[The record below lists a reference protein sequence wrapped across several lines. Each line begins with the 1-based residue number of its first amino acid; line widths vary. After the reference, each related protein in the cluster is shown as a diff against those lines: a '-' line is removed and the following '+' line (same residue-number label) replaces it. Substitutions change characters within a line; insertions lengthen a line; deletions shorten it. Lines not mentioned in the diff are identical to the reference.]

1 MIYRAY
7 GKTGKEISAISA
19 GTMRFKTPANDDDVR
34 DSARV
39 LLQAYDKG
47 VNYFDT
53 APYYC
58 GDRSED
64 ITARAIRDMKPG
76 TFYLSTKS
84 GRPDGRE
91 LREQLEKSLKRLG
104 VDCIN
109 FFHVWCVMTPEDWA
123 ERKEKGAVAAA
134 FKAQK
139 EGLVE
144 HVVFSTHMTGAETAA
159 VIGENIFEGMTI
171 GYNALNFPY
180 RQEGITAAGA
190 ANIGVVIMNPLAGGL
205 IPAHAKRF
213 DFIRRG
219 DDPDVVAAA
228 LRFLLSHQAIT
239 SALVGFAGKAEVDQA
254 VAAVE
259 NFVPYSS
266 EEVEVLKRK
275 IENSFD
281 QLCTGCQYC
290 LPCPAGV
297 PIPKYMDSFNMKMLS
312 GTDEAV
318 LERLKWHWDIQAK
331 DAAACTACGLCESR
345 CTQHLP
351 IIERLKTI
359 SRIPARET

>member
-1 MIYRAY
+1 MIFRSY
-7 GKTGKEISAISA
+7 GNTGKSISAISA

-34 DSARV
+34 RSARV
-39 LLQAYDKG
+39 LLHAYEKG

-84 GRPDGRE
+84 GKPDGAE
-91 LREQLEKSLKRLG
+91 LRAQLENSLKRLG
-104 VDCIN
+104 VDCIH
-109 FFHVWCVMTPEDWA
+109 FFHVWCLMNPADWA

-134 FKAQK
+134 LKAQK

-144 HVVFSTHMTGAETAA
+144 HVVFSTHLTGAETAA
-159 VIGENIFEGMTI
+159 VIREDIFEGMTI
-171 GYNALNFPY
+171 GFNALNFPY
-180 RQEGITAAGA
+180 RQEGIAAAGE
-190 ANIGVVIMNPLAGGL
+190 ANIGVVCMNPLAGGL

-213 DFIRRG
+213 DFIRRE
-219 DDPDVVAAA
+219 DDRDVVSAA
-228 LRFLLSHQAIT
+228 LRFLLSQRPIT
-239 SALVGFAGKAEVDQA
+239 AALVGFAEESEVDAA

-259 NFVPYSS
+259 NFKPCSAAEM
-266 EEVEVLKRK
+266 EELKRK
-275 IENSFD
+275 IEDSFD

-297 PIPKYMDSFNMKMLS
+297 PIPKYMDSYNMKMLS
-312 GTDEAV
+312 GTDAAV
-318 LERLKWHWDIQAK
+318 LDRLKWHWDIQAK
-331 DAAACTACGLCESR
+331 DAGACTACGLCESR

-351 IIERLKTI
+351 IIERLRAV
-359 SRIPARET
+359 SRIPAPQA